1 MYNNYYQQQ
10 PQQQQYMPQ
19 RLIGLKGRP
28 VASIE
33 EVKAAPIDF
42 DGSITYFP
50 DLTNNKIYTKQINID
65 GSMSLL
71 TYELSEK
78 PVEPKVEYVTKEEFE
93 KAIAKLTNS
102 KVASKF

>member
-1 MYNNYYQQQ
+1 MYNNNYYQQQ
-10 PQQQQYMPQ
+10 PQQYIPQ
-19 RLIGLKGRP
+19 RQIGLKGRP

-50 DLTNNKIYTKQINID
+50 DLTNNKIYTKQINMD

-71 TYELSEK
+71 TYTLIET
-78 PVEPKVEYVTKEEFE
+78 PAEPKIEYVTKEEFE